1 MVLAGLFA
9 VGCPGTE
16 GVDTEPTLDGP
27 FRVMTWNVRNLF
39 DERDNPESLDEVLF
53 TGQVDAQLS
62 RIGDVIRAA
71 DPDFV
76 FLQEVE
82 NEALLHRLVA
92 EHIPGRGYLY
102 RGLTESGD
110 PRGIN
115 IGYISRFRPTL
126 VANHQSERFRAPG
139 GTREFGFARD
149 AVEVFLEIEGISL
162 ILIGL
167 HLRSRRYDG
176 DEHRLAEATQLRTI
190 TELRRDM
197 GQTHILAAGDFNDT
211 QETATMQTLIG
222 DGPYIDVTDTIPPG
236 DQWTIDTFG
245 RRLQFDY
252 ILATPS
258 LAGMA
263 VDTEVFILRGPEITQ
278 TSDHAA
284 VMASFDLLSASQ
296 P

>member
-1 MVLAGLFA
+1 
-9 VGCPGTE
+9 
-16 GVDTEPTLDGP
+16 
-27 FRVMTWNVRNLF
+27 MTWNVRNLF
-39 DERDNPESLDEVLF
+39 DERDNPNSLDEVLF
-53 TGQVDAQLS
+53 PGQVEAQLS

-102 RGLTESGD
+102 RQLTEAGD

-115 IGYISRFRPTL
+115 VGFISRFEPSL

-149 AVEVFLEIEGISL
+149 AVEVFLEVNGVSL
-162 ILIGL
+162 VLIGL
-167 HLRSRRYDG
+167 HLRSRRDDG
-176 DEHRLAEATQLRTI
+176 DEHRLAEATQVRTI
-190 TELRRDM
+190 TELRADM
-197 GQTHILAAGDFNDT
+197 GNTHILAAGDFNDT
-211 QETATMQTLIG
+211 QETATMRTLLD
-222 DGPYIDVTDTIPPG
+222 DGPYLNVTEALPPG
-236 DQWTIDTFG
+236 DQWTINTFG

-252 ILATPS
+252 ILATPA
-258 LAGMA
+258 LAETA
-263 VDTEVFILRGPEITQ
+263 VESEVFILRGPEITQ

-284 VMASFDLLSASQ
+284 VMASFELRADQ
-296 P
+296 EP